1 MPHILI
7 VEDERDLSRLMARA
21 LIREGWTVAEA
32 ATGRAARD
40 AWTAR
45 APACVLLDLMLPD
58 VSGLEL
64 CRELKADP
72 RTRAIPVIM
81 VTARSEEVDRVVG
94 FELGADDYVPK
105 PFSPRELVLRVKAIL
120 RRSASGTAP
129 AAGGTE
135 PAAAGNQPLTWG
147 SGITVAR
154 GHGHEGAPLI
164 LDEEAHRVTVA
175 GREVPLTALEFKLL
189 AQVMRR
195 PGQVQTREALLDRV
209 WGYAA
214 GVTTR
219 TLDTHVKRLRGKLGA
234 ARVAIETVRGVGYRL
249 AAPRPARRPAEGG
262 TTAGGGSKPIR

>member
-21 LIREGWTVAEA
+21 LIREGWTVTEA
-32 ATGRAARD
+32 ATGHAARD
-40 AWTAR
+40 AWASR
-45 APACVLLDLMLPD
+45 PPACVLLDLMLPD
-58 VSGLEL
+58 ISGLEL

-72 RTRAIPVIM
+72 TTRAIPVIM

-120 RRSASGTAP
+120 RRSATGAPPP
-129 AAGGTE
+129 AARGAE
-135 PAAAGNQPLTWG
+135 PAAAAAPRPLTWG
-147 SGITVAR
+147 PAR
-154 GHGHEGAPLI
+154 PGRDAELLV
-164 LDEEAHRVTVA
+164 LDEEGHRVTVQ

-189 AQVMRR
+189 AQIMRR

-219 TLDTHVKRLRGKLGA
+219 TLDTHVKRLRGKLGPARA
-234 ARVAIETVRGVGYRL
+234 AVETVRGVGYRL
-249 AAPRPARRPAEGG
+249 AAPRSAPGG
-262 TTAGGGSKPIR
+262 TAPRPNR